1 MNLKELVVSFKEKL
15 IYLKDKL
22 TREVEKLENK
32 AKMVGQLRNIFGSRT
47 SNLYELFLE
56 IPSDEIMEYVQYANI
71 SFTIE
76 DINKFKYILSED
88 IFNGTYRYKEARDS
102 FEALANQLRVESL
115 KRIPTEQLE
124 DYKKRCSLIEELV
137 AKIKEGKITGP
148 IDNIGEVMELFE
160 SVPLNEFTDEEKEE
174 IIKQLLISDLGYLNK
189 ASEELENRAIR
200 RQENAINESEEVVIV
215 DEELDTVRDEEIVP
229 SSNEETLDT
238 GSTTESP
245 SVEIEKVPPTPVPPK
260 EEKVPPT
267 PVPPKED
274 KTTVEVETNPRE
286 KEIVAQNVGP
296 YRSVISLDK
305 VNLLNS
311 IGLYADKAIGKYAPK
326 THTHEE
332 HLMDLAERL
341 GNKEFDLEILRSI
354 LVIDRQFAYVL
365 AVYIRNKVVQ
375 LNDFLDTVDEIEED
389 VISEL
394 FEDQMHPIT
403 EVYELLKKMI
413 EKISL
418 EYADTETVQQSEMEE
433 DDKFKIVFVKNGL
446 ESYFSKSLLEL
457 RSYENI
463 GNIEKILV
471 ELENGMFSGDRKVQ
485 DFKYKNK
492 GSFAIFYKVKNGH
505 IFIFNVILSRD
516 LASKKTDNMLS
527 IISYDDELEAVLEK
541 GPEYRKLMEDSNK
554 EREELRVM
562 LGVAMNNEPQV

>member
-1 MNLKELVVSFKEKL
+1 
-15 IYLKDKL
+15 
-22 TREVEKLENK
+22 
-32 AKMVGQLRNIFGSRT
+32 
-47 SNLYELFLE
+47 
-56 IPSDEIMEYVQYANI
+56 
-71 SFTIE
+71 
-76 DINKFKYILSED
+76 
-88 IFNGTYRYKEARDS
+88 
-102 FEALANQLRVESL
+102 
-115 KRIPTEQLE
+115 
-124 DYKKRCSLIEELV
+124 
-137 AKIKEGKITGP
+137 
-148 IDNIGEVMELFE
+148 MELFE

-215 DEELDTVRDEEIVP
+215 DEELDTVRDEELVPEGPSVAPSTVP
-229 SSNEETLDT
+229 STSV
-238 GSTTESP
+238 SPTTE
-245 SVEIEKVPPTPVPPK
+245 PPEDEAPVTAA
-260 EEKVPPT
+260 EA
-267 PVPPKED
+267 
-274 KTTVEVETNPRE
+274 NPRE
-286 KEIVAQNVGP
+286 KEIVAQNVAP

-389 VISEL
+389 VINEL

-418 EYADTETVQQSEMEE
+418 EYVDTETVQQSEMEE

-446 ESYFSKSLLEL
+446 ESYFGKSLLEL

-471 ELENGMFSGDRKVQ
+471 ELENGIFSGDRKVQ
-485 DFKYKNK
+485 DFKY
-492 GSFAIFYKVKNGH
+492 
-505 IFIFNVILSRD
+505 D
-516 LASKKTDNMLS
+516 
-527 IISYDDELEAVLEK
+527 
-541 GPEYRKLMEDSNK
+541 
-554 EREELRVM
+554 
-562 LGVAMNNEPQV
+562 

>member
-47 SNLYELFLE
+47 SNLYELILE

-76 DINKFKYILSED
+76 DINKFKYILSEE

-215 DEELDTVRDEEIVP
+215 DEELDTVRDEELVPEGPSVAPSTVP
-229 SSNEETLDT
+229 STSV
-238 GSTTESP
+238 SPTTE
-245 SVEIEKVPPTPVPPK
+245 PPEDEAPVTAA
-260 EEKVPPT
+260 EA
-267 PVPPKED
+267 
-274 KTTVEVETNPRE
+274 NPRE
-286 KEIVAQNVGP
+286 KEIVAQNVAP

-403 EVYELLKKMI
+403 EVYELLKKMV

-418 EYADTETVQQSEMEE
+418 EYVDTETVQQSEMEE

-446 ESYFSKSLLEL
+446 ESYFGKSLLEL

-471 ELENGMFSGDRKVQ
+471 ELENGIFSGDRKVQ